1 LPGGVADPSEFVG
14 LVPDERLLED
24 QATLPEGERFT
35 TLQPESRTRAP
46 LVAAG
51 STMTALALIGGCALA
66 VLGVV
71 LAIANGISGLAI
83 AAIVVGVV
91 LVATHWGWIHVA
103 EVAANALSER
113 AGHDWRSR
121 RAFGFE
127 SEVVES
133 EVHASDEPGAV
144 IAERAETMRHQAALD
159 TNEQEELWRVASDA
173 YTAELGTHADA
184 EERRRAEIAAS
195 KALSERL
202 NEKLKEP
209 PLIE

>member
-1 LPGGVADPSEFVG
+1 
-14 LVPDERLLED
+14 
-24 QATLPEGERFT
+24 
-35 TLQPESRTRAP
+35 
-46 LVAAG
+46 
-51 STMTALALIGGCALA
+51 MTALALIGGCALA

-121 RAFGFE
+121 RASWLSSIEPYSRWTVTSSVLDDGRIQIERRHYKPVRLTDRTFGFE